1 MLHIRQGATICL
13 FLAGCSSITGI
24 NSNYPDG
31 WPSPQEPAVGCPNIV
46 GNFANRGSSYSYSQL
61 GGSHYLAY
69 RFGMSIKTL
78 RELDSID
85 TIRIHPINDDEIIVD
100 AIKSGEVVN
109 SRRLSFATK

>member
-69 RFGMSIKTL
+69 RFGMSVKTL

-85 TIRIHPINDDEIIVD
+85 TIRIHPINDDEIIVRCD
-100 AIKSGEVVN
+100 KV
-109 SRRLSFATK
+109 R